1 MTPNEYQKLALKTC
15 NDGRLEGL
23 MGAVDARL
31 LHAAIGICTEV
42 GELQDALKKDFI
54 YRKDYDTANIIEEF
68 GDILWY
74 VAVGLDGLGVTLEEA
89 MEKNIAKLRAR
100 YGEKFT
106 QEAALNRD
114 LEKEREALK

>member
-15 NDGRLEGL
+15 HDGRLIDLGST
-23 MGAVDARL
+23 DARV
-31 LHAAIGICTEV
+31 LHAAIGVCTEV

-54 YRKDYDTANIIEEF
+54 YGKPFDHTNLVEEF

-74 VAVGLDGLGVTLEEA
+74 VAIGLNGLGVTLEEA

-106 QEAALNRD
+106 SEKALERD